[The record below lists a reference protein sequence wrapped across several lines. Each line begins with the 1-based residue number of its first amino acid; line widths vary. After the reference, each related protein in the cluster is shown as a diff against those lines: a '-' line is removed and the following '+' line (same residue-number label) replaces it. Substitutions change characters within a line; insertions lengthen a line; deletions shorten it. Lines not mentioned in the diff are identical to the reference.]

1 MREKYLLS
9 IVIPMYCEEEVA
21 EECYQRITK
30 VMKDN
35 GYCYELLFIN
45 DGSKDNTINILRAL
59 ATRDEKVKVVN
70 FSRNF
75 GHQTAVTCGIDL
87 ALGDAIVLIDA
98 DLQDPPEQ
106 IKNMVD
112 LWHQGYDVVYGKRK
126 KRNGETI
133 FKRFTAKCFYRVLA
147 YMSDVDIPI
156 NTGDFRLID
165 KRVATAF
172 SAMPE
177 RNRFV
182 RGMIAWLGYNQT
194 HIEYERDE
202 RFAGKTKY
210 PLKKML
216 KFAGD
221 GIISFSSK
229 PLKLMSTIGFLTIIL
244 AFIILIYSIVQKI
257 SGGSTSSG
265 WASLMVAITFFSGVQ
280 LFSIGILGEY
290 IARIYDESKNRPLYI
305 IKDKYNFMIE

>member
-1 MREKYLLS
+1 MRDSNFLS

-21 EECYQRITK
+21 EECYQRISK

-35 GYCYELLFIN
+35 GYRYELLFVN
-45 DGSKDNTINILRAL
+45 DGSKDKTLDILRAL
-59 ATRDEKVKVVN
+59 ATLDENVKVIN

-75 GHQTAVTCGIDL
+75 GHQTAVTCGIDM
-87 ALGDAIVLIDA
+87 ATGDAIVLIDA

-106 IKNMVD
+106 IKNMVN

-126 KRNGETI
+126 KRKGETL
-133 FKRFTAKCFYRVLA
+133 FKRFTAKGFYKVL
-147 YMSDVDIPI
+147 SLISEVDIPMD
-156 NTGDFRLID
+156 TGDFRLID
-165 KRVATAF
+165 KSVATAF
-172 SAMPE
+172 SSMPE

-182 RGMIAWLGYNQT
+182 RGMIAWLGFNQT

-221 GIISFSSK
+221 GLISFSSK
-229 PLKLMSTIGFLTIIL
+229 PLKLMSRIGFLTIL
-244 AFIILIYSIVQKI
+244 VAFITLVYSLVQKLI
-257 SGGSTSSG
+257 GGSTSSG

-305 IKDKYNFMIE
+305 IKDKYNIL

>member
-1 MREKYLLS
+1 
-9 IVIPMYCEEEVA
+9 MYCEEEVA
-21 EECYQRITK
+21 EECYQRISK

-35 GYCYELLFIN
+35 GYRYELLFVN
-45 DGSKDNTINILRAL
+45 DGSKDKTLDILRAL
-59 ATRDEKVKVVN
+59 ATLDENVKVIN

-75 GHQTAVTCGIDL
+75 GHQTAVTCGIDM
-87 ALGDAIVLIDA
+87 ATGDAIVLIDA

-106 IKNMVD
+106 IKNMVN

-126 KRNGETI
+126 KRNGETL
-133 FKRFTAKCFYRVLA
+133 FKRFTAKCFYKVL
-147 YMSDVDIPI
+147 SLISEVDIPMD
-156 NTGDFRLID
+156 TGDFRLID
-165 KRVATAF
+165 KSVATAF
-172 SAMPE
+172 SSMPE

-182 RGMIAWLGYNQT
+182 RGMIAWLGFNQT

-221 GIISFSSK
+221 GLISFSSK
-229 PLKLMSTIGFLTIIL
+229 PLKLMSRIGFLTIL
-244 AFIILIYSIVQKI
+244 VAFITLVYSLVQKLI
-257 SGGSTSSG
+257 GGSTSSG

-305 IKDKYNFMIE
+305 IKDKYNFL

>member
-1 MREKYLLS
+1 
-9 IVIPMYCEEEVA
+9 MYCEEEVA
-21 EECYQRITK
+21 EECYQRISK

-35 GYCYELLFIN
+35 GYRYELLFVN
-45 DGSKDNTINILRAL
+45 DGSKDKTLDILRAL
-59 ATRDEKVKVVN
+59 ATLDENVKVIN

-75 GHQTAVTCGIDL
+75 GHQTAVTCGIDM
-87 ALGDAIVLIDA
+87 ATGDAIVLIDA

-106 IKNMVD
+106 IKNMVN

-126 KRNGETI
+126 KRNGETL
-133 FKRFTAKCFYRVLA
+133 FKRFTAKCFYKVL
-147 YMSDVDIPI
+147 SRISEVDIPMD
-156 NTGDFRLID
+156 TGDFRLID
-165 KRVATAF
+165 KSVATAF
-172 SAMPE
+172 SSMPE

-182 RGMIAWLGYNQT
+182 RGMIAWLGFNQT

-221 GIISFSSK
+221 GLISFSSK
-229 PLKLMSTIGFLTIIL
+229 PLKLMSRIGFLTIL
-244 AFIILIYSIVQKI
+244 VAFITLVYSLVQKLI
-257 SGGSTSSG
+257 GGSTSSG

-280 LFSIGILGEY
+280 LFSIGVLGEY

-305 IKDKYNFMIE
+305 IKDKYNFL